1 MRYLSSLALVAL
13 LTILSYCAA
22 ASVAHGQTAGDY
34 YFLKWDG
41 TKFVEVY
48 RSPNSTDLI
57 GYDGSGNLANIPRN
71 TFAPL
76 SHTQAWSTIT
86 ATPTTLSG
94 YGITDAITA
103 AAVAAA
109 YHPLNANT
117 TGNAATATALQ
128 TARTINGVSFDGTAN
143 ITVTAAAGTLTG
155 STLASGVT
163 ASSLTSLGTLSAL
176 NLSGVI
182 TGTLTGL
189 GTTTSN
195 GLALLN
201 STAAAAGAQQVSPAL
216 ELGGNGWKTAATA
229 ASQSARMRLY
239 TLPVQGSSAPTAE
252 LRVDAVINGVATN
265 VFNIDSSG
273 NITKIGG
280 AFSMSNSG
288 GSMTLAGGTYNI
300 GQNFLTGAFM
310 YPGNSTSGGSFTYGG
325 AAGITDMRGYFAP
338 TQAQLLQVQNTYTS
352 ATNYERAKVGWVSNA
367 FVVGPEKGGSGG
379 TARDMV
385 IQTDGTTRITIQA
398 DGKIIF
404 NSIQTTAGAT
414 GTLYN
419 DGGVLK
425 VSP

>member
-128 TARTINGVSFDGTAN
+128 TARTINGTSFDGTAN

-163 ASSLTSLGTLSAL
+163 ASSLTSVGTLSTLAV
-176 NLSGVI
+176 S
-182 TGTLTGL
+182 TGTLTSSTPTTWASTWNAGGVTFAGITESLTLTAAANGSKLRDWIVGGSSVMSIAYNTTGSSDASPWRLVFGSSASIGWAAGWGAVSLRNAANSAEVNFRASQIQGTSGVFGTNYISIGSGSEGDAQLSSASWRGAGL
-189 GTTTSN
+189 RLRDTASIVWTST
-195 GLALLN
+195 
-201 STAAAAGAQQVSPAL
+201 STAAGTDR
-216 ELGGNGWKTAATA
+216 NFI
-229 ASQSARMRLY
+229 R
-239 TLPVQGSSAPTAE
+239 
-252 LRVDAVINGVATN
+252 
-265 VFNIDSSG
+265 
-273 NITKIGG
+273 GG
-280 AFSMSNSG
+280 A
-288 GSMTLAGGTYNI
+288 GSPEGVVTANV
-300 GQNFLTGAFM
+300 
-310 YPGNSTSGGSFTYGG
+310 GSLWLRTDGG
-325 AAGITDMRGYFAP
+325 ASTTIYVKESGTG
-338 TQAQLLQVQNTYTS
+338 NTGWI
-352 ATNYERAKVGWVSNA
+352 AK
-367 FVVGPEKGGSGG
+367 
-379 TARDMV
+379 
-385 IQTDGTTRITIQA
+385 
-398 DGKIIF
+398 
-404 NSIQTTAGAT
+404 
-414 GTLYN
+414 
-419 DGGVLK
+419 
-425 VSP
+425 